1 MTAARLSFTWLGV
14 RKTLTQQQKER
25 AADPF
30 GAEGKFLSA
39 GKKLLDTSHP
49 AFRAVTAI
57 KGRAT
62 QYWKAVSLPYAEP
75 GLRLIRRDRITAF
88 TEVMADFQEEL
99 ADAVTQLNEQYEE
112 LRQSARDR
120 LGDLFSA
127 GDYPASLHDAFSLH
141 YDFPS
146 VEPPDY
152 LRSLYPELYDQ
163 ECRRMR
169 QRFDEAV
176 RLTEAA
182 FTEELA
188 KLVDHLA
195 ERLNGDDDGKP
206 KVFRDS
212 AVENLRA
219 FFDRFQ
225 SLNIHSDQQ
234 LDELVERTRSLM
246 NGVDPARLRNSST
259 ARQQMSYGLAKVQ
272 ASLDQLLVDR
282 PRRNILRRPR

>member
-30 GAEGKFLSA
+30 GAEGRYLSA
-39 GKKLLDTSHP
+39 GKKLLDTSHS

-62 QYWKAVSLPYAEP
+62 QYWKAISLPYPEP

-88 TEVMADFQEEL
+88 TEAMSEFQQEL
-99 ADAVTQLNEQYEE
+99 TDAVAQLNEQYEE

-127 GDYPASLHDAFSLH
+127 SDYPPSLHDAFSLH

-152 LRSLYPELYDQ
+152 LRSLNPELYDQ

-176 RLTEAA
+176 RLTEAV

-195 ERLNGDDDGKP
+195 ERLSGDDDGKP

-212 AVENLRA
+212 AVENLRS
-219 FFDRFQ
+219 FFNRFQ

-234 LDELVERTRSLM
+234 LDDLVERTRSLM
-246 NGVDPARLRNSST
+246 NGVDPSRLRNNST
-259 ARQQMSYGLAKVQ
+259 ARQQISNGLANVQ